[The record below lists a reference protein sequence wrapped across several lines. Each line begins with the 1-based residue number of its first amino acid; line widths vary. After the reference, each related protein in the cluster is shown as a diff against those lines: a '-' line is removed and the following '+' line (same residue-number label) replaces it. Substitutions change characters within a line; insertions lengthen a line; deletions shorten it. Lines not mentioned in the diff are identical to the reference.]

1 MKLKLLLIA
10 LFVSAFSWGQF
21 NINAVSTNYTQ
32 DFNTLTS
39 GTWTDNSTLTG
50 WYAKTSAG
58 TGVTITTYG
67 ANTGSTIT
75 AGLYAFGIAGTNPLT
90 DRALGYAATNAF
102 TGASGTGKG
111 YMGWRL
117 KNNTGSAISS
127 ITVTWTGEQWRKDN
141 NAASNALNLYYQTG
155 TTVTDMAIGSWTAAP
170 STFTSPIIGAT
181 AATALDGN
189 APANRVAS
197 ISVTITVT
205 IAAGDEIMLRWDDLN
220 DAGND
225 HQMAIDDV
233 IVSAAAACSP
243 PSNPIGIIS
252 GTSPA
257 CGSTTLTYTGA
268 DAATCYWQTS
278 ATGTSTTYPATA
290 TYSAAT
296 AGTNTYYV
304 RNYSASCWSTSA
316 VASSA
321 ITINNNPSIATN
333 PSNTSV
339 VDGNNASFTVVANN
353 PGSYSW
359 QVSTDGGGTYN
370 TITNGGIYAGATAAT
385 LTITPAAF
393 SMNGYMYQCIVAP
406 ASPCAGFAVS
416 TVATLT
422 VTSLY
427 SNASDIVAVA
437 SSEPA
442 TISSTVNNTTISAST
457 DGVAVWQFTV
467 RDGGV
472 GLNDADTQP
481 TILTAFTLAQA
492 AGNQVS
498 TWSDAIFS
506 IGLFDGSTYIANGTV
521 TANQI
526 QFTGLNVSIA
536 DGTSKTFTLRLSLKC
551 PLGAGAVDGNDFG
564 FSLSNANT
572 TFSVLGSG
580 KSAFAAAASANSMNV
595 IDVTA
600 SLLVFTTQPVNT
612 GQNAAMATVV
622 VKATDA
628 CGNIDTGFTGAV
640 SLSSTGTMN
649 AVTSVNAVAG
659 VASFAAN
666 IVHTVVGTGYT
677 LTASATGVTS
687 ATSSTFN
694 ITAVTIFSE
703 GDFAVVGVNSNINSG
718 ACVYG
723 AYSAGDDEIS
733 FITFKDIQNGD
744 VFYMT
749 DNGYE
754 RVNAGQWADT
764 EGVYQI
770 TRNGSTIPAGTV
782 ITFRLLNLS
791 PFIEFNSPDSAW
803 TFTKA
808 SGFGGNLVMN
818 TNGDQIF
825 FMQGG
830 IWNNPAGAHD
840 ATYTP
845 GTLLY
850 AFNTGSSWTSF
861 GASTQQS
868 GLPIPLRCFNM
879 MPTSATDYLEYTGV
893 TTAASKYEWIV
904 RLNDPTNWT
913 NRIACSGYTRMH
925 VGLTYT
931 INADTYVNG
940 VWTGAKS
947 TDWFDCG
954 NWQTLKVP
962 LATTN
967 VSVNPTYAT
976 KDAVIDVVA
985 NSATAA
991 LYSNQAV
998 CKDLD
1003 VSSRK
1008 VQLEASTS
1016 NTLEV
1021 NGNLTLSGAGSIDM
1035 DDSNSATADGQINLH
1050 GNWTNTAGNAAFLEG
1065 NGTVKFN
1072 GTAAQVINN
1081 VTPEGT
1087 ETYYNVIIDNNMD
1100 TAVSNDLIASGN
1112 LTVNA
1117 GKTLTIDSAGYARVN
1132 SKLSNNG
1139 SVYIDNNGQ
1148 LVQVDDTDTNDGD
1161 YSSTKFQV
1169 KRTAQAKHTDYIYW
1183 SSPLS
1188 SFDVSGVPNGLR
1200 FLWDTAYN
1208 NINGTQ
1214 GCWVP
1219 ASGVMAKG
1227 KGYIARASNG
1237 AGVATA
1243 FPLTFSGS
1251 KPNNGAFTFGV
1262 YRGNYSGADYDAD
1275 PVDANNVLTTH
1286 FDDNWNLVG
1295 NPYPSAIDAEKFLV
1309 LNQSVLEGSVWVW
1322 THGLLPNFITSPFYA
1337 TYQLN
1342 YSDVD
1347 YIKYNGLGS
1356 TDPDTFAGK
1365 IASGQGFMVN
1375 MKDVGSLFTT
1385 GATSA
1390 LDVYSSSIT
1399 FNNSL
1404 RSDSTTTPYA
1414 PYNNTD
1420 FYKMAPQMSS
1430 EVVGPAGTQVEK
1442 DRIWLDIVNT
1452 ASGQSDRTLVGY
1464 TTNATMGKDW
1474 LYDCFFVPR
1483 SDVTLYS
1490 LIGAD
1495 SYIIQGRAL
1504 PFDSNDKV
1512 PLGVNIVSAGS
1523 HTIAIRKVD
1532 GLFTEDTPIYLE
1544 DKELGIIHDL
1554 KAAPYQFTA
1563 TVGKN
1568 DNRFVLRY
1576 NNQAL
1581 GGPSFETLNGS
1592 VVVTAQD
1599 GELNVYSSLEGLHT
1613 IQVFD
1618 ILGRELLTASAS
1630 DAMQYSASH
1639 ITDSTQTILVKITL
1653 ANGTVI
1659 TRKVIL

>member
-1 MKLKLLLIA
+1 MFVKEALCYGPQKAKKLGMKLKLLLLA
-10 LFVSAFSWGQF
+10 LCISAFSWGQSIF
-21 NINAVSTNYTQ
+21 TNP
-32 DFNTLTS
+32 
-39 GTWTDNSTLTG
+39 
-50 WYAKTSAG
+50 
-58 TGVTITTYG
+58 IT
-67 ANTGSTIT
+67 
-75 AGLYAFGIAGTNPLT
+75 GTNPNTTNPYTIGQTVDPNITVSGIGRGAGITGTNANNRYNANAWSTTTIDLT
-90 DRALGYAATNAF
+90 DYFEFTLTPNSGYKIDFVSFVYTSQVS
-102 TGASGTGKG
+102 SGTPSFAFRSSVDG
-111 YMGWRL
+111 YTANIG
-117 KNNTGSAISS
+117 AP
-127 ITVTWTGEQWRKDN
+127 VV
-141 NAASNALNLYYQTG
+141 AG
-155 TTVTDMAIGSWTAAP
+155 TT
-170 STFTSPIIGAT
+170 
-181 AATALDGN
+181 
-189 APANRVAS
+189 
-197 ISVTITVT
+197 IS
-205 IAAGDEIMLRWDDLN
+205 L
-220 DAGND
+220 
-225 HQMAIDDV
+225 
-233 IVSAAAACSP
+233 SAAAYQGITSAITFRFYAYGLAAATTTFSINDFTFNGIVSSSCT
-243 PSNPIGIIS
+243 PSANPIGSIS
-252 GTSPA
+252 GTTPA
-257 CGSTTLTYTGA
+257 CASTTLTYTGA
-268 DAATCYWQTS
+268 DAATCYWQTT
-278 ATGTSTTYPATA
+278 ATGTSTASPATA
-290 TYSAAT
+290 TYSATT

-304 RNYSASCWSTSA
+304 RNYVGSCWSTSA

-321 ITINNNPSIATN
+321 ITIYNNPSIATN

-339 VDGNNASFTVVANN
+339 VDTNNASFTVVANN
-353 PGSYSW
+353 PGTYSW

-370 TITNGGIYAGATAAT
+370 TISNGGIYGGATTAT
-385 LTITPAAF
+385 LTITPASF
-393 SMNGYMYQCIVAP
+393 SMNGYMYQCIVSP
-406 ASPCAGFAVS
+406 VSPCGGFAVS
-416 TVATLT
+416 TAATLT

-427 SNASDIVAVA
+427 SNASDIIAVA
-437 SSEPA
+437 TEPA
-442 TISSTVNNTTISAST
+442 TISSAINNTTISTAT
-457 DGVAVWQFTV
+457 DGVAVWQFTI

-481 TILTAFTLAQA
+481 TILNAFTLAQA
-492 AGNQVS
+492 AGNQVT

-506 IGLFDGSTYIANGTV
+506 IGLFDGSTFIANGTV

-526 QFTGLNVSIA
+526 QFTGLTVSVA
-536 DGTSKTFTLRLSLKC
+536 DGTSKTLTLRLSLKC
-551 PLGAGAVDGNDFG
+551 LLGAGAVDGNDFG
-564 FSLSNANT
+564 FSLSNTNT

-580 KSAFAAAASANSMNV
+580 KSAFSAATSVNSMNV

-600 SLLVFTTQPVNT
+600 TKLVFTTQPVNT
-612 GQNAAMATVV
+612 GENAAMATVV

-628 CGNIDTGFTGAV
+628 CGNVDLGFTGAV
-640 SLSSTGTMN
+640 SMSSTGTMN
-649 AVTSVNAVAG
+649 AVTPVNAVAG
-659 VASFAAN
+659 VASFVAN

-687 ATSSTFN
+687 ATSTTFN
-694 ITAVTIFSE
+694 ITTVTIFSE
-703 GDFAVVGVNSNINSG
+703 GDFAVLGVNSNINSG

-749 DNGYE
+749 DNGFE
-754 RVNAGQWADT
+754 RTTTGLWGDN

-782 ITFRLLNLS
+782 ITFRFMSLS
-791 PFIEFNSPDSAW
+791 PFLEFNSPDSAW

-808 SGFGGNLVMN
+808 SGFTGNLVMN

-830 IWNNPAGAHD
+830 VWNNPAGTHD

-850 AFNTGSSWTSF
+850 AFNTNSTWTSL
-861 GASTQQS
+861 GATTQQS

-879 MPTSATDYLEYTGV
+879 MPTSATDYLEYTGP
-893 TTAASKYEWIV
+893 TTAASKYDWII
-904 RLNDPTNWT
+904 RLNDPANWT
-913 NRIACSGYTRMH
+913 NRLACSGYTRMH
-925 VGLTYT
+925 VGLNYT
-931 INADTYVNG
+931 INADSYVNG

-962 LATTN
+962 VATTN

-985 NSATAA
+985 NTATAT

-998 CKDLD
+998 CKDLA

-1021 NGNLTLSGAGSIDM
+1021 NGNLTLSGAGTIDM
-1035 DDSNSATADGQINLH
+1035 DDNNSATADGQINLH
-1050 GNWTNTAGNAAFLEG
+1050 GNWTNSAGNAAFLEG

-1072 GTAAQVINN
+1072 GAAAQVISN

-1087 ETYYNVIIDNNMD
+1087 ETFYNVILDNNLD

-1112 LTVNA
+1112 LTVNT
-1117 GKTLTIDSAGYARVN
+1117 GKTLTVDSAGYARVN
-1132 SKLSNNG
+1132 SKLTNNG

-1148 LVQVDDTDTNDGD
+1148 LVQVDDTDANDGD
-1161 YSSTKFQV
+1161 YSTTKFQV
-1169 KRTAQAKHTDYIYW
+1169 KRTAQAKQTDYIYW
-1183 SSPLS
+1183 SSPLN

-1219 ASGVMAKG
+1219 ASGAMTPG

-1262 YRGNYSGADYDAD
+1262 YRGNYAGADFDAD

-1337 TYQLN
+1337 TYELN

-1385 GATSA
+1385 GANSA

-1404 RSDSTTTPYA
+1404 RSDSSTTPYA

-1420 FYKMAPQMSS
+1420 FFKMAPQTSN

-1452 ASGQSDRTLVGY
+1452 ASGQSDRTLIGY
-1464 TTNATMGKDW
+1464 TTQATMGKDW

-1532 GLFTEDTPIYLE
+1532 GLFTEDTAIYLE
-1544 DKELGIIHDL
+1544 DKEMGIIHDL

-1592 VVVTAQD
+1592 VVVTAQQ
-1599 GELNVYSSLEGLHT
+1599 GEMNVYSSLEGLRT
-1613 IQVFD
+1613 IQVYD
-1618 ILGRELLTASAS
+1618 VLGRELLTASAS
-1630 DAMQYSASH
+1630 DSMQYSASH
-1639 ITDSTQTILVKITL
+1639 ITNSTQTILVKITL

>member
-1 MKLKLLLIA
+1 MA
-10 LFVSAFSWGQF
+10 LFVSACSWGQISITATATPF
-21 NINAVSTNYTQ
+21 TQ
-32 DFNTLTS
+32 NFNTLANT
-39 GTWTDNSTLTG
+39 GTNTWTDNSTIAG
-50 WYAKTSAG
+50 WYSNRVVYIGDDGTSTTGGLHSYGTNATSERALGALTSGSAG
-58 TGVTITTYG
+58 TVNIGGRYV
-67 ANTGSTIT
+67 
-75 AGLYAFGIAGTNPLT
+75 
-90 DRALGYAATNAF
+90 
-102 TGASGTGKG
+102 
-111 YMGWRL
+111 
-117 KNNTGSAISS
+117 NN
-127 ITVTWTGEQWRKDN
+127 
-141 NAASNALNLYYQTG
+141 TG
-155 TTVTDMAIGSWTAAP
+155 TTVSSFDISYRGEEWRQTANAQ
-170 STFTSPIIGAT
+170 SLVFEYQVGAT
-181 AATALDGN
+181 ALTTGVWTAVAGLNFTAPVTGTAGPIDGN
-189 APANRVAS
+189 AVANY
-197 ISVTITVT
+197 SVKTATITVT
-205 IAAGDEIMLRWDDLN
+205 VTNGQEIWFRWTKT
-220 DAGND
+220 GTTSPGI
-225 HQMAIDDV
+225 AIDDV
-233 IVSAAAACSP
+233 SVTANAACSP
-243 PSNPIGIIS
+243 PSNPIGSIT
-252 GTSPA
+252 GTTPA
-257 CGSTTLTYTGA
+257 CASTTLTYTGA

-278 ATGTSTTYPATA
+278 ATGTSTASPATA
-290 TYSAAT
+290 TYSAST

-304 RNYSASCWSTSA
+304 RNYVGSCWSTSA

-333 PSNTSV
+333 PSNTTV
-339 VDGNNASFTVVANN
+339 VDTNNASFTVVANN
-353 PGSYSW
+353 PGTYSW

-370 TITNGGIYAGATAAT
+370 TISNGGIYAGATAAT
-385 LTITPAAF
+385 LTITPASF
-393 SMNGYMYQCIVAP
+393 SMNGYMYKCVVFA
-406 ASPCAGFAVS
+406 AAPCATPQVS
-416 TVATLT
+416 NAATLT

-437 SSEPA
+437 TEPA

-457 DGVAVWQFTV
+457 DGVAVWQFTI

-481 TILTAFTLAQA
+481 TILNAFTLAQA
-492 AGNQVS
+492 AGNQVT

-506 IGLFDGSTYIANGTV
+506 IGLFDGSTFIANGTV

-526 QFTGLNVSIA
+526 QFTGLTVSVA
-536 DGTSKTFTLRLSLKC
+536 DGTSKTLTLRLSLKC
-551 PLGAGAVDGNDFG
+551 PLGVGAVDGNDFG
-564 FSLSNANT
+564 FSLSNTNT

-580 KSAFAAAASANSMNV
+580 KYAFAAAASVNSMNV
-595 IDVTA
+595 IDITA
-600 SLLVFTTQPVNT
+600 TKLLFTTQPVNT
-612 GQNAAMATVV
+612 GENAAMATVV

-628 CGNIDTGFTGAV
+628 CGNVDLGFTGAV
-640 SLSSTGTMN
+640 AMSSTGTMN
-649 AVTSVNAVAG
+649 AVTPVNAVAG
-659 VASFAAN
+659 VASFVAN

-687 ATSSTFN
+687 ATSTTFN

-703 GDFAVVGVNSNINSG
+703 GDFAVVGVNSNITCLTGSY
-718 ACVYG
+718 VYKI
-723 AYSAGDDEIS
+723 GDDEVS
-733 FITFKDIQNGD
+733 FITFKDVQNGD
-744 VFYMT
+744 VFYIT

-754 RVNAGQWADT
+754 RINAGQWGDT
-764 EGVYQI
+764 EGVYQF
-770 TRNGSTIPAGTV
+770 TRTGSTIPAGTV
-782 ITFRLLNLS
+782 ITFRLLQSNVSVLGGAPS
-791 PFIEFNSPDSAW
+791 DTIEFVSPDSSW
-803 TFTKA
+803 SFIKA
-808 SGFGGNLVMN
+808 SGFTGTLN
-818 TNGDQIF
+818 TNSGGDQIF

-830 IWNNPAGAHD
+830 IWSNPAGAHD

-850 AFNTGSSWTSF
+850 AFNTGTTWTSF
-861 GASTQQS
+861 AGLNVLLTASQHS
-868 GLPIPLRCFNM
+868 GLPLALRCFNM
-879 MPTSATDYLEYTGV
+879 MPGSAADFVEYTGP
-893 TTAASKYEWIV
+893 TTAASKYDWII
-904 RLNDPTNWT
+904 RLNDPVNWT
-913 NRIACSGYTRMH
+913 NRGSCASYTRMH

-931 INADTYVNG
+931 INADSYVNG

-962 LATTN
+962 VATTN

-985 NSATAA
+985 NSATAT

-998 CKDLD
+998 CKDLA

-1008 VQLEASTS
+1008 VQLEATTS

-1021 NGNLTLSGAGSIDM
+1021 NGNLTLSGAGTIDM

-1050 GNWTNTAGNAAFLEG
+1050 GNWTNSAGNAAFLEG

-1072 GTAAQVINN
+1072 GAAAQVISN

-1087 ETYYNVIIDNNMD
+1087 ETYYNVILDNNLD

-1112 LTVNA
+1112 LTVNT
-1117 GKTLTIDSAGYARVN
+1117 GKTLTVDSAGYVRVN
-1132 SKLSNNG
+1132 SKVTNNG

-1148 LVQVDDTDTNDGD
+1148 LVQVDDTDANDGD

-1219 ASGVMAKG
+1219 ASGAMTPG

-1251 KPNNGAFTFGV
+1251 KPNNGAYTFGV
-1262 YRGNYSGADYDAD
+1262 YRGNYAGADFDAD

-1322 THGLLPNFITSPFYA
+1322 THGLLPTFITSPFYA

-1385 GATSA
+1385 GASSA

-1420 FYKMAPQMSS
+1420 FYKMAPQTSN
-1430 EVVGPAGTQVEK
+1430 EVVGPSGTQVEK

-1452 ASGQSDRTLVGY
+1452 ASGQSDRTLIGY

-1504 PFDSNDKV
+1504 PFDDNDKV

-1532 GLFTEDTPIYLE
+1532 GLFTEDTPIFLE

-1592 VVVTAQD
+1592 VVVTGQH

-1613 IQVFD
+1613 IQVYD
-1618 ILGRELLTASAS
+1618 VLGRELLTASAS
-1630 DAMQYSASH
+1630 DAMQYTASH
-1639 ITDSTQTILVKITL
+1639 ITNSTQTILVKITL
-1653 ANGTVI
+1653 ANGTVL